1 MVAAMKILHKAVD
14 ELVEWGK
21 EYGLKFN
28 PDKTGAVIFHRR
40 KLEQNQIPEPLKTG
54 GKQISLMSAQQSSA
68 KPTP

>member
-28 PDKTGAVIFHRR
+28 PDKTGAVIFHSR
-40 KLEQNQIPEPLKTG
+40 K
-54 GKQISLMSAQQSSA
+54 
-68 KPTP
+68 